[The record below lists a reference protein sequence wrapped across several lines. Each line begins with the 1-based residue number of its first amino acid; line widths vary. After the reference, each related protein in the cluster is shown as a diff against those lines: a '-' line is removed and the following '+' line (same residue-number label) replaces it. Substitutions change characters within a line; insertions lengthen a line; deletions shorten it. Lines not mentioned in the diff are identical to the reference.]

1 MNNLLSKSF
10 KDLFCIMLFA
20 SIYLTS
26 CTQLSERNKKE
37 QDTKKHNLSSEFFL
51 NQTFDLIKN
60 MKTGEISEFSPDKLK
75 KVFGLPIRD
84 LADEDDRKNPKF
96 FANYGSYVVTS
107 DDWEFSYE
115 VYNKGKIKYFE
126 MYLEPVNKEKEQIST
141 CKTSYWDFSKKLLSL
156 GLEERKLY
164 GSVLVTPLMT
174 RDTDRMGEL
183 VSTFFLDK
191 YKSRTIE
198 TVPLRYRILNYD
210 CIHSVKIYVS

>member
-1 MNNLLSKSF
+1 MGNITYKNLRV
-10 KDLFCIMLFA
+10 LFIVLFT
-20 SIYLTS
+20 SMYLTS
-26 CTQLSERNKKE
+26 CAQLSKQSKEE

-96 FANYGSYVVTS
+96 VANYGSYVVTS

-126 MYLEPVNKEKEQIST
+126 IYLEPVNKEKEQVST

-156 GLEERKLY
+156 GLEERRSY

-174 RDTDRMGEL
+174 RDTDRIGEL

-198 TVPLRYRILNYD
+198 TAPLKYRILD
-210 CIHSVKIYVS
+210 ISCTHSVMVRVS

>member
-75 KVFGLPIRD
+75 KVFGLPIHD

-96 FANYGSYVVTS
+96 VANYGSYVVTN

-126 MYLEPVNKEKEQIST
+126 MYLEPVNKEKEQVST

-156 GLEERKLY
+156 GLEERRSY

-174 RDTDRMGEL
+174 RDTDRIGEL

-198 TVPLRYRILNYD
+198 TAPLKYRILD
-210 CIHSVKIYVS
+210 ISCINSVMVRVS

>member
-75 KVFGLPIRD
+75 KVFGLPIHD

-96 FANYGSYVVTS
+96 VANYGSYVVTS

-126 MYLEPVNKEKEQIST
+126 MYLEPVNKEKEQVST

-156 GLEERKLY
+156 GLEERRSY

-174 RDTDRMGEL
+174 RDTDRIGEL

-198 TVPLRYRILNYD
+198 TAPLKYRILD
-210 CIHSVKIYVS
+210 ISCTHSVMVRVS

>member
-1 MNNLLSKSF
+1 MGNITYKNLRVLFIILFTSMYLASCAQLSKQR
-10 KDLFCIMLFA
+10 K
-20 SIYLTS
+20 
-26 CTQLSERNKKE
+26 EE

-75 KVFGLPIRD
+75 KVFGLPIHD

-96 FANYGSYVVTS
+96 VANYGSYVVTS

-126 MYLEPVNKEKEQIST
+126 MYLEPVNKEKEQVST

-156 GLEERKLY
+156 GLEERRSY

-174 RDTDRMGEL
+174 RDTDRIGEL

-198 TVPLRYRILNYD
+198 TTPLKYRILD
-210 CIHSVKIYVS
+210 ISCINSVMVRIS

>member
-1 MNNLLSKSF
+1 MTNIIYKNF
-10 KDLFCIMLFA
+10 RVLFIILFT
-20 SIYLTS
+20 SMYLTS
-26 CTQLSERNKKE
+26 CAQLSKQGKEE

-75 KVFGLPIRD
+75 KVFGLPIHD

-96 FANYGSYVVTS
+96 VANYGSYVVTS

-126 MYLEPVNKEKEQIST
+126 MYLEPVNKEKEQVST

-156 GLEERKLY
+156 GLEERRSY

-174 RDTDRMGEL
+174 RDTDRIGEL

-198 TVPLRYRILNYD
+198 TAPLKYRILD
-210 CIHSVKIYVS
+210 ISCINSVMVRVS

>member
-1 MNNLLSKSF
+1 MIVF
-10 KDLFCIMLFA
+10 T
-20 SIYLTS
+20 SIYLAS
-26 CTQLSERNKKE
+26 CAQLSKQSKEE

-96 FANYGSYVVTS
+96 VANYGSYVVTS

-126 MYLEPVNKEKEQIST
+126 MYLEPVNKEKEQVST

-198 TVPLRYRILNYD
+198 ITPLRYRILNYD
-210 CIHSVKIYVS
+210 CTHSVMVRVS

>member
-96 FANYGSYVVTS
+96 VANYGSYVVTS

-198 TVPLRYRILNYD
+198 ITPLRYRILNYD
-210 CIHSVKIYVS
+210 CTHSVMVRVS

>member
-1 MNNLLSKSF
+1 MTNIIYKNF
-10 KDLFCIMLFA
+10 RVLFMIVFT
-20 SIYLTS
+20 SIYLVS
-26 CTQLSERNKKE
+26 CAQLSKQSKEE

-96 FANYGSYVVTS
+96 VANYGSYVVTS

-126 MYLEPVNKEKEQIST
+126 IYLEPVNKEKEQVST

-156 GLEERKLY
+156 GLEERRSY

-174 RDTDRMGEL
+174 RDTDRIGEL

-198 TVPLRYRILNYD
+198 TAPLKYRILD
-210 CIHSVKIYVS
+210 ISCTHSVMVRVS

>member
-26 CTQLSERNKKE
+26 CTQLSERNKKV
-37 QDTKKHNLSSEFFL
+37 QDTKKHNRSSEFFL

-96 FANYGSYVVTS
+96 VANYGSYVVTS

-126 MYLEPVNKEKEQIST
+126 MYLEPINKEKEQVST
-141 CKTSYWDFSKKLLSL
+141 CKISYWDFSKKLLSL
-156 GLEERKLY
+156 GLEERRSY

-174 RDTDRMGEL
+174 HDTDRIGEL
-183 VSTFFLDK
+183 VSTFFLNK
-191 YKSRTIE
+191 YKRRTIE
-198 TVPLRYRILNYD
+198 TTPLRYRILNYD
-210 CIHSVKIYVS
+210 CIHSIMVRVP

>member
-1 MNNLLSKSF
+1 MDNLSPKSF

-26 CTQLSERNKKE
+26 CTQLSERNKEE

-75 KVFGLPIRD
+75 KVFGLPIHD

-96 FANYGSYVVTS
+96 VANYGSYVVTS

-126 MYLEPVNKEKEQIST
+126 MYLEPVNKEKEQVST

-156 GLEERKLY
+156 GLEERRSY

-174 RDTDRMGEL
+174 RDTDRIGEL

-198 TVPLRYRILNYD
+198 TAPLKYRILD
-210 CIHSVKIYVS
+210 ISCINSVMVRVS

>member
-1 MNNLLSKSF
+1 MTNIIYKNF
-10 KDLFCIMLFA
+10 RVLFMIVFT
-20 SIYLTS
+20 SIYLAS
-26 CTQLSERNKKE
+26 CAQLSKQGKEE

-96 FANYGSYVVTS
+96 VANYGSYVVTS

-183 VSTFFLDK
+183 VSTLFLDK

-198 TVPLRYRILNYD
+198 ITPLRYRILNYD
-210 CIHSVKIYVS
+210 CTHSVMVRVS

>member
-1 MNNLLSKSF
+1 MGNITYKNLRV
-10 KDLFCIMLFA
+10 LFIVLFT
-20 SIYLTS
+20 SMYLTS
-26 CTQLSERNKKE
+26 CAQLSKQSKEE

-96 FANYGSYVVTS
+96 VANYGSYVVTS

-126 MYLEPVNKEKEQIST
+126 IYLEPVNKEKEQVST

-156 GLEERKLY
+156 GLEERRSY

-174 RDTDRMGEL
+174 RDTDRIGEL

-198 TVPLRYRILNYD
+198 TAPLKYRILD
-210 CIHSVKIYVS
+210 ISCINSVMVRVS

>member
-1 MNNLLSKSF
+1 MTNIIYKNF
-10 KDLFCIMLFA
+10 RVLFMIVFT
-20 SIYLTS
+20 SIYLAS
-26 CTQLSERNKKE
+26 CAQLSKQSKEE

-96 FANYGSYVVTS
+96 VANYGSYVVTS

-126 MYLEPVNKEKEQIST
+126 MYLEPVNKEKEQVST

-198 TVPLRYRILNYD
+198 ITPLRYRILNYD
-210 CIHSVKIYVS
+210 CIYSVKIYVS

>member
-1 MNNLLSKSF
+1 MGNITYKNLRVLFIILFTSMYLASCAQLSKQR
-10 KDLFCIMLFA
+10 K
-20 SIYLTS
+20 
-26 CTQLSERNKKE
+26 EE

-75 KVFGLPIRD
+75 KVFGLPIHD

-96 FANYGSYVVTS
+96 VANYGSYVVTS

-126 MYLEPVNKEKEQIST
+126 MYLEPVNKEKEQVST

-156 GLEERKLY
+156 GLEERRSY

-174 RDTDRMGEL
+174 RDTDRIGEL

-198 TVPLRYRILNYD
+198 TTPLKYRILD
-210 CIHSVKIYVS
+210 ISS

>member
-1 MNNLLSKSF
+1 MTNIIYKNF
-10 KDLFCIMLFA
+10 RVLFMIVFT
-20 SIYLTS
+20 SIYLAS
-26 CTQLSERNKKE
+26 CAQLSKQRKEE

-75 KVFGLPIRD
+75 KVFGLPIHD

-96 FANYGSYVVTS
+96 VANYGSYVVTN

-126 MYLEPVNKEKEQIST
+126 MYLEPVNKEKEQVST

-156 GLEERKLY
+156 GLEERRSY

-174 RDTDRMGEL
+174 RDTDRIGEL

-198 TVPLRYRILNYD
+198 TAPLKYRILD
-210 CIHSVKIYVS
+210 ISCINSVMVRVS

>member
-1 MNNLLSKSF
+1 MTNITYKNLRVLFIILFTSMYLASCAQLSKQG
-10 KDLFCIMLFA
+10 K
-20 SIYLTS
+20 
-26 CTQLSERNKKE
+26 EE
-37 QDTKKHNLSSEFFL
+37 QDTKKYNLSSEFFL

-96 FANYGSYVVTS
+96 VANYGSYVVTS

-126 MYLEPVNKEKEQIST
+126 MYLEPVNKEKEQVST

-156 GLEERKLY
+156 GLEERRSY
-164 GSVLVTPLMT
+164 GSILVTPLMT
-174 RDTDRMGEL
+174 RDTDRIGEL

-198 TVPLRYRILNYD
+198 TAPLKYRILD
-210 CIHSVKIYVS
+210 ISCTHSVMVRVS

>member
-1 MNNLLSKSF
+1 MGNITYKNLRV
-10 KDLFCIMLFA
+10 LFIVLFT
-20 SIYLTS
+20 SMYLTS
-26 CTQLSERNKKE
+26 CAQLSKQSKEE

-96 FANYGSYVVTS
+96 VANYGSYVVTS

-126 MYLEPVNKEKEQIST
+126 MYLEPVNKEKEQVST

-156 GLEERKLY
+156 GLEERRSY
-164 GSVLVTPLMT
+164 GSVLVIPLMT
-174 RDTDRMGEL
+174 RDTDRIGEL

-198 TVPLRYRILNYD
+198 TAPLKYRILD
-210 CIHSVKIYVS
+210 ISCINSVMVRVS

>member
-1 MNNLLSKSF
+1 
-10 KDLFCIMLFA
+10 MLFA

-96 FANYGSYVVTS
+96 VANYGSYVVTS

-198 TVPLRYRILNYD
+198 ITPLRYRILNYD
-210 CIHSVKIYVS
+210 CTHSVMVRVS

>member
-1 MNNLLSKSF
+1 MIVF
-10 KDLFCIMLFA
+10 T
-20 SIYLTS
+20 SIYLAS
-26 CTQLSERNKKE
+26 CAQLSKQRKEE

-75 KVFGLPIRD
+75 KVFGLPIHD

-96 FANYGSYVVTS
+96 VANYGSYVVTN

-126 MYLEPVNKEKEQIST
+126 MYLEPVNKEKEQVST

-156 GLEERKLY
+156 GLEERRSY

-174 RDTDRMGEL
+174 RDTDRIGEL

-198 TVPLRYRILNYD
+198 TAPLKYRILD
-210 CIHSVKIYVS
+210 ISCINSVMVRVS

>member
-96 FANYGSYVVTS
+96 FANYGSYIVTN
-107 DDWEFSYE
+107 DNWEFSYE
-115 VYNKGKIKYFE
+115 VYNEDKMKYFKI
-126 MYLEPVNKEKEQIST
+126 YLEPVNKEKEQIST
-141 CKTSYWDFSKKLLSL
+141 CKTSYWDFSKRLLSL
-156 GLEERKLY
+156 GLEERRSY

-174 RDTDRMGEL
+174 RDTDRIGEL

-198 TVPLRYRILNYD
+198 TAPLKYRILD
-210 CIHSVKIYVS
+210 ISCINSVMVRVS